1 MSDEKTKK
9 RMNRDKRTQAKGDE
23 KKKRTRKEKNWFEMQ
38 HQQKGRNELKRLTE

>member
-23 KKKRTRKEKNWFEMQ
+23 KNDEK
-38 HQQKGRNELKRLTE
+38 LV